1 MRLIHCSI
9 LFCVLAAVLG
19 CKKPKFNTNTPD
31 DMLDAATEMVTK
43 NHAEYLP
50 TLIEIPARDVTFDDG
65 VTEASAIT
73 EVKAKAGD
81 MLARLVRVAGVLRD
95 RFPKQ
100 VDKEIKTVLGKG
112 NKASTRDLAIAAI
125 ADPAAWLTAQR
136 KLLTTTDL
144 GDGTAALSF
153 DGQPIFAGAL
163 TLTETSDGWRIR
175 FPVELVRSSKYWPDS
190 REEWAV
196 VASMMIAVENALKD
210 FERDL
215 QSGAIKNLDAASS
228 RVGRLIGES
237 VVAQSI
243 IYAMMKRE
251 GDDEEVPAVDKAKT
265 VDTSSDASKPG
276 KSVEK
281 KKSNSTDKPSKT
293 TTP

>member
-65 VTEASAIT
+65 VTEASAIS

-163 TLTETSDGWRIR
+163 TLTEPSDGWRIR
-175 FPVELVRSSKYWPDS
+175 FPVELVSSSKYWPDS

-265 VDTSSDASKPG
+265 VDTSSDASKPS

-281 KKSNSTDKPSKT
+281 
-293 TTP
+293 